1 MKKSANKFWKLVNS
15 VDRSGSTLYLEG
27 PISQDSWWGD
37 EVTPQAFRDELKQ
50 ITSNKLLVVI
60 NSTGGDVWAGVSIH
74 DALKECEAEV
84 TIKVSGLA
92 ASIASVIAMA
102 GDKIQMTPGS
112 TMMVHRAS
120 TFAWGNAEELEKY
133 IEMLETVEE
142 GIVSIYADRTGLSKD
157 EINDLLAA
165 ETWMSAEKAVELGF
179 ADEIVKPESTAEE
192 SQTLENAFS
201 GKFAFSMSATKDAM
215 DSFLAKAKIKN
226 EVPSEEPDKPET
238 EEPEVPEVP
247 PADPAPAAEPSEEE
261 VPDGNTDT
269 ETPTPSDD
277 DEPEKADPSEEA
289 ETPGEAPT
297 NKTAKVKDSKENP
310 SMKTQDEIAAEN
322 IEKKAKPEQA
332 AAAPAQNY
340 LSTKQSVQDFAQV
353 LVENAGKSAEEVK
366 AAWGAKLAE
375 MGVTNPEILLPDA
388 LITEIE
394 DAFSRGGEIWNLL
407 NKTGLSVFRAAWDT
421 VTGEDS
427 RAKGYNRAD
436 AADKAEEVITIADRV
451 LRPQF
456 IYKYITLNKEDIKE
470 QKDTGALVRYV
481 LSELPKRI
489 VREVERA
496 VVIGDGR
503 ASDDDYK
510 IDSFTSV
517 KADAAANNV
526 FAKRYVPEA
535 GDLHYK
541 SLLKAKDLVKAD
553 GAKYL
558 VSKTGYLTDML
569 LETNANGAFLFAP
582 GTDVARALGFAG
594 SIEPDWLDDTNDTDN
609 DAYIVVFDAYKT
621 VGDNTIEAFTN
632 FVLKTNKQEY
642 LQEIYAGGGLTK
654 RDAAAAVATTP
665 EAS

>member
-37 EVTPQAFRDELKQ
+37 EVTPQLFRDELKQ

-74 DALKECEAEV
+74 DALKEFDGEV

-157 EINDLLAA
+157 EVNDLLAA

-179 ADEIVKPESTAEE
+179 ADEIVKPESSTEE
-192 SQTLENAFS
+192 SQTLENAFN
-201 GKFAFSMSATKDAM
+201 GNFAFSMSATKDAM

-226 EVPSEEPDKPET
+226 EVPAEEPDKPET
-238 EEPEVPEVP
+238 DKPDEPETP
-247 PADPAPAAEPSEEE
+247 PADPAPAADPSEEE
-261 VPDGNTDT
+261 EPNGTTNP
-269 ETPTPSDD
+269 ETPAPSDD
-277 DEPEKADPSEEA
+277 DAPEKTDDEEQPAEPSTTENNSA
-289 ETPGEAPT
+289 K
-297 NKTAKVKDSKENP
+297 NKSKETP

-322 IEKKAKPEQA
+322 IEKKAKPSQETT
-332 AAAPAQNY
+332 APAQNY
-340 LSTKQSVQDFAQV
+340 LSTKQSVEDFAKV
-353 LVENAGKSAEEVK
+353 LVENAGKTPAEVK
-366 AAWGAKLAE
+366 DAWGAKLAE

-394 DAFSRGGEIWNLL
+394 DAFSKGGEIWNLL
-407 NKTGLSVFRAAWDT
+407 NKTGLTVFRAAWDT

-427 RAKGYNRAD
+427 RAKGYNRSE

-470 QKDTGALVRYV
+470 NRDTGALVRYV

-510 IDSFTSV
+510 IDSFVAV

-535 GDLHYK
+535 GDARYK
-541 SLLKAKDLVKAD
+541 SLLKARDLVKAD
-553 GAKYL
+553 GSKYL
-558 VSKTGYLTDML
+558 VAKTGYLTDLL
-569 LETNANGAFLFAP
+569 LEQGVNGGYIFAP

-594 SIEPDWLDDTNDTDN
+594 SFEPDWLDDTNDSDN

-654 RDAAAAVATTP
+654 RDSAAAVATTP

>member
-37 EVTPQAFRDELKQ
+37 EVTPQLFRDELKQ

-74 DALKECEAEV
+74 DALKEFDGEV

-102 GDKIQMTPGS
+102 GDVIQMTPGS

-179 ADEIVKPESTAEE
+179 ADEIVKPESTTEE

-238 EEPEVPEVP
+238 EEPEEPEVP
-247 PADPAPAAEPSEEE
+247 PADPAPAAEEPSEEE
-261 VPDGNTDT
+261 TPNGDSNT
-269 ETPTPSDD
+269 ETPAPSDD
-277 DEPEKADPSEEA
+277 DEPEKTDDEEQPAEPS
-289 ETPGEAPT
+289 TPE
-297 NKTAKVKDSKENP
+297 NKSAKNKSKETP

-322 IEKKAKPEQA
+322 IEKKKPSQEA
-332 AAAPAQNY
+332 TAPAQNY
-340 LSTKQSVQDFAQV
+340 LSTKQSVEDFAAV
-353 LVENAGKSAEEVK
+353 LVENAGKTAQEVK
-366 AAWGAKLAE
+366 DAWGAKLAE
-375 MGVTNPEILLPDA
+375 MGITNPEVLLPDA

-394 DAFSRGGEIWNLL
+394 DAFSRGGEIWNLV
-407 NKTGLSVFRAAWDT
+407 NKTGLTVFRAAWDT

-436 AADKAEEVITIADRV
+436 EENKAEEQITIADRV

-456 IYKYITLNKEDIKE
+456 VYKYITLNKEDIKE
-470 QKDTGALVRYV
+470 NRDTGALVRYV

-489 VREVERA
+489 VREIERA
-496 VVIGDGR
+496 IVIGDGR
-503 ASDDDYK
+503 ANDSDYK
-510 IDSFTSV
+510 IDSFVAV

-558 VSKTGYLTDML
+558 VTKTGYLTDML

-594 SIEPDWLDDTNDTDN
+594 SIEPDWLDDTNDSDN
-609 DAYIVVFDAYKT
+609 DAYVVVFDAYKT

-654 RDAAAAVATTP
+654 RDSAAAVATTP

>member
-37 EVTPQAFRDELKQ
+37 EVTPQLFRDELKQ

-74 DALKECEAEV
+74 DALKEFDGEV

-226 EVPSEEPDKPET
+226 EVPSEEPDEPEK

-261 VPDGNTDT
+261 EPNGDSNT
-269 ETPTPSDD
+269 ETPAPSDD
-277 DEPEKADPSEEA
+277 DEQETTDDEEQPAEPSTPE
-289 ETPGEAPT
+289 
-297 NKTAKVKDSKENP
+297 NKSAKNKSKETT
-310 SMKTQDEIAAEN
+310 SMKTQDQIAAEN
-322 IEKKAKPEQA
+322 IEKKKPEQTTT
-332 AAAPAQNY
+332 APAQNY
-340 LSTKQSVQDFAQV
+340 LSTKQSVEDFAQV
-353 LVENAGKSAEEVK
+353 LVENAGKTAQEVK
-366 AAWGAKLAE
+366 DAWGAKLAE
-375 MGVTNPEILLPDA
+375 MGITNPEILLPDA

-427 RAKGYNRAD
+427 RAKGYNRDEAE
-436 AADKAEEVITIADRV
+436 DKAEEVITIADRV

-470 QKDTGALVRYV
+470 QRDTGALVRYV

-503 ASDDDYK
+503 ANDSDYK
-510 IDSFTSV
+510 ISSFTAV

-535 GDLHYK
+535 GDKRYK

-553 GAKYL
+553 GSKYL

-594 SIEPDWLDDTNDTDN
+594 SIEPDWLDDTNDADN

-654 RDAAAAVATTP
+654 RDSAAAVATTP

>member
-27 PISQDSWWGD
+27 PISSDSWWGD

-50 ITSNKLLVVI
+50 VTSNKLLVVI

-74 DALKECEAEV
+74 DALKEFDGEV

-157 EINDLLAA
+157 EINDLLSA

-179 ADEIVKPESTAEE
+179 ADEIVKPESSTEE
-192 SQTLENAFS
+192 SQTLENAFN
-201 GKFAFSMSATKDAM
+201 GNFAFSMSATKDAM

-226 EVPSEEPDKPET
+226 EVPAEADKPEEEEP
-238 EEPEVPEVP
+238 EEPEVPA
-247 PADPAPAAEPSEEE
+247 ADPAPAADPSEEE
-261 VPDGNTDT
+261 NPDGNPDT

-277 DEPEKADPSEEA
+277 DEPENTDVDAPA
-289 ETPGEAPT
+289 ETPAEGEPT
-297 NKTAKVKDSKENP
+297 NKSAKKSKETT

-322 IEKKAKPEQA
+322 IEKAKKPSQE
-332 AAAPAQNY
+332 APAQAAY
-340 LSTKQSVQDFAQV
+340 LSTKQSVEDFAQV
-353 LVENAGKSAEEVK
+353 LVENAGKTPAEVK
-366 AAWGAKLAE
+366 DAWGAKLAE

-394 DAFSRGGEIWNLL
+394 DAFSKGGEIWNLL
-407 NKTGLSVFRAAWDT
+407 NKTGLTVFRAAWDT

-436 AADKAEEVITIADRV
+436 QADKAEEVITIADRV

-456 IYKYITLNKEDIKE
+456 VYKYITLNKEDIKE
-470 QKDTGALVRYV
+470 NRDTGALVRYV

-489 VREVERA
+489 VREIERA

-510 IDSFTSV
+510 IDSFTAV

-535 GDLHYK
+535 GDARYK
-541 SLLKAKDLVKAD
+541 SLLKARDLVKAD
-553 GAKYL
+553 GSKYL
-558 VSKTGYLTDML
+558 VSKTGYLTDLL
-569 LETNANGAFLFAP
+569 LEQGVNGGYIFAP

-594 SIEPDWLDDTNDTDN
+594 SFEPDWLDGTNDADN
-609 DAYIVVFDAYKT
+609 DAYVVVFDAYKT

-654 RDAAAAVATTP
+654 RDSAVAIATTP

>member
-27 PISQDSWWGD
+27 PISSDSWWGD

-74 DALKECEAEV
+74 DALKEFDGEV

-179 ADEIVKPESTAEE
+179 ADEIVKPESSTEE
-192 SQTLENAFS
+192 SQTLENAFN
-201 GKFAFSMSATKDAM
+201 GNFAFSMSATKDAM
-215 DSFLAKAKIKN
+215 DSFLAKAKVQN

-238 EEPEVPEVP
+238 DKPEEPETP
-247 PADPAPAAEPSEEE
+247 PATPAPA
-261 VPDGNTDT
+261 
-269 ETPTPSDD
+269 
-277 DEPEKADPSEEA
+277 ADPSEEDEPNGDPNP
-289 ETPGEAPT
+289 ETPAPSDDDDPENT
-297 NKTAKVKDSKENP
+297 DDEEESADTSTPANKSAKNKSKETP

-322 IEKKAKPEQA
+322 IEKKKPEQA
-332 AAAPAQNY
+332 ATPAQAAY
-340 LSTKQSVQDFAQV
+340 LSTKQSVEDFAKV
-353 LVENAGKSAEEVK
+353 LVENAGKTPAEVK
-366 AAWGAKLAE
+366 DAWGAKLAE

-394 DAFSRGGEIWNLL
+394 DAFSKGGEIWNLL
-407 NKTGLSVFRAAWDT
+407 NKTGLTVFRAAWDT

-427 RAKGYNRAD
+427 RAKGYNRAE

-470 QKDTGALVRYV
+470 NRDTGALVRYV

-489 VREVERA
+489 LREVERA

-503 ASDDDYK
+503 ANDDDYK
-510 IDSFTSV
+510 IDSFVAV

-535 GDLHYK
+535 GDARYK
-541 SLLKAKDLVKAD
+541 SLLKARDLVKAD
-553 GAKYL
+553 GSKYL
-558 VSKTGYLTDML
+558 VAKTGYLTDLL
-569 LETNANGAFLFAP
+569 LEQGVNGGYIFAP

-594 SIEPDWLDDTNDTDN
+594 SFEPDWLDDTNDADN

-654 RDAAAAVATTP
+654 RDSAAAVATTP